1 MAAPS
6 AEVAHLRASLARRT
20 QSYPPNHQKVVEAKQ
35 QLVVAGLVEHVK
47 KVVSDWPTPTP
58 EQLEPV
64 AALLRAGMASAAL
77 EPAPPPAETGGT
89 TSPSKTRETVV
100 QQRIAELD
108 GGDGGA

>member
-6 AEVAHLRASLARRT
+6 AEIAHLRASLARRT

-47 KVVSDWPTPTP
+47 KVVGDWPTPTP

-77 EPAPPPAETGGT
+77 EPTPPPAENGGT
-89 TSPSKTRETVV
+89 TSPRKRKTVV

-108 GGDGGA
+108 GGAA